1 MWIMV
6 GGPYGTGAK
15 SAAERAANLARMNE
29 AALAVWRKG
38 HVPIIGVNL
47 ALPIVAAAGG
57 DAAADAEIMMP
68 LSLALAER
76 CDAFL
81 RIGGRLGRRGPG
93 DGAVRGGGEAGVPLC
108 RGGHLAEGLAQHFAQ
123 PLRERGGIAQR
134 FAFLDAGLVEQQ
146 PRGVGDGVAFAARDR
161 LGEARRSPGGCR

>member
-81 RIGGRLGRRGPG
+81 RIGGASV
-93 DGAVRGGGEAGVPLC
+93 GADQEMARFVAAGKTVF
-108 RGGHLAEGLAQHFAQ
+108 RSIE
-123 PLRERGGIAQR
+123 EIA
-134 FAFLDAGLVEQQ
+134 AIA
-146 PRGVGDGVAFAARDR
+146 
-161 LGEARRSPGGCR
+161 

>member
-47 ALPIVAAAGG
+47 ALPIVAAGG
-57 DAAADAEIMMP
+57 GAAADAEIMMP

-81 RIGGRLGRRGPG
+81 RIGGASA
-93 DGAVRGGGEAGVPLC
+93 GADQEMARFVAAGKRVF
-108 RGGHLAEGLAQHFAQ
+108 RSVDE
-123 PLRERGGIAQR
+123 IA
-134 FAFLDAGLVEQQ
+134 
-146 PRGVGDGVAFAARDR
+146 
-161 LGEARRSPGGCR
+161 

>member
-47 ALPIVAAAGG
+47 ALPIIAAAGD
-57 DAAADAEIMMP
+57 DAAADVAIMMP
-68 LSLALAER
+68 LSLALADR

-81 RIGGRLGRRGPG
+81 RIGGASVGADQEMARFVAAGKRVFRSLEEIPG
-93 DGAVRGGGEAGVPLC
+93 
-108 RGGHLAEGLAQHFAQ
+108 
-123 PLRERGGIAQR
+123 
-134 FAFLDAGLVEQQ
+134 
-146 PRGVGDGVAFAARDR
+146 
-161 LGEARRSPGGCR
+161 

>member
-6 GGPYGTGAK
+6 GGPYGTGAM

-29 AALAVWRKG
+29 AALAVWLKG

-47 ALPIVAAAGG
+47 ALPIVAAAVG
-57 DAAADAEIMMP
+57 DAAGEAEIMMP

-81 RIGGRLGRRGPG
+81 RIGGASV
-93 DGAVRGGGEAGVPLC
+93 GADQEMARFVAAGKTVF
-108 RGGHLAEGLAQHFAQ
+108 RSIE
-123 PLRERGGIAQR
+123 EIA
-134 FAFLDAGLVEQQ
+134 AIA
-146 PRGVGDGVAFAARDR
+146 
-161 LGEARRSPGGCR
+161 

>member
-6 GGPYGTGAK
+6 GGPYGTGVK

-68 LSLALAER
+68 LSLALA
-76 CDAFL
+76 
-81 RIGGRLGRRGPG
+81 
-93 DGAVRGGGEAGVPLC
+93 DGAMRSCASAVASVGADQEMARFVAAGKPVF
-108 RGGHLAEGLAQHFAQ
+108 RS
-123 PLRERGGIAQR
+123 
-134 FAFLDAGLVEQQ
+134 VEEI
-146 PRGVGDGVAFAARDR
+146 VATA
-161 LGEARRSPGGCR
+161 

>member
-15 SAAERAANLARMNE
+15 SAAERAANLARMNQ

-47 ALPIVAAAGG
+47 ALPIIAAAGD
-57 DAAADAEIMMP
+57 DAAADAAIMMP
-68 LSLALAER
+68 LSLALADR

-81 RIGGRLGRRGPG
+81 RIGGASVGADQEMARFVAAGKRVFRSLEEIPG
-93 DGAVRGGGEAGVPLC
+93 
-108 RGGHLAEGLAQHFAQ
+108 
-123 PLRERGGIAQR
+123 
-134 FAFLDAGLVEQQ
+134 
-146 PRGVGDGVAFAARDR
+146 
-161 LGEARRSPGGCR
+161 

>member
-15 SAAERAANLARMNE
+15 SAADRAANLARMNE

-47 ALPIVAAAGG
+47 ALPIVAAAGSN
-57 DAAADAEIMMP
+57 ATADAEIMMP

-81 RIGGRLGRRGPG
+81 RIGGASV
-93 DGAVRGGGEAGVPLC
+93 GADEEMARFVVAGKTVF
-108 RGGHLAEGLAQHFAQ
+108 RS
-123 PLRERGGIAQR
+123 
-134 FAFLDAGLVEQQ
+134 VEEI
-146 PRGVGDGVAFAARDR
+146 V
-161 LGEARRSPGGCR
+161 

>member
-38 HVPIIGVNL
+38 HVPVIGVNL

-57 DAAADAEIMMP
+57 DAAANAEIMMP

-81 RIGGRLGRRGPG
+81 RIGGASV
-93 DGAVRGGGEAGVPLC
+93 GADEEMTRFVAAGKQVF
-108 RGGHLAEGLAQHFAQ
+108 RSVE
-123 PLRERGGIAQR
+123 EIAS
-134 FAFLDAGLVEQQ
+134 A
-146 PRGVGDGVAFAARDR
+146 
-161 LGEARRSPGGCR
+161 

>member
-1 MWIMV
+1 MWIMI

-15 SAAERAANLARMNE
+15 SAAERDANIARMNE
-29 AALAVWRKG
+29 AALAVWRTG

-81 RIGGRLGRRGPG
+81 RI
-93 DGAVRGGGEAGVPLC
+93 DGASVGADQEMARFVAAGKPVFHAIDEVP
-108 RGGHLAEGLAQHFAQ
+108 G
-123 PLRERGGIAQR
+123 
-134 FAFLDAGLVEQQ
+134 
-146 PRGVGDGVAFAARDR
+146 
-161 LGEARRSPGGCR
+161 

>member
-15 SAAERAANLARMNE
+15 SAADRAANLARMNE
-29 AALAVWRKG
+29 AALVVWRKG
-38 HVPIIGVNL
+38 HVPVIGVNM
-47 ALPIVAAAGG
+47 ALPMIAVAGG

-81 RIGGRLGRRGPG
+81 RIGGASV
-93 DGAVRGGGEAGVPLC
+93 GADQEMARFTAAGKRVFRSVEEVP
-108 RGGHLAEGLAQHFAQ
+108 
-123 PLRERGGIAQR
+123 
-134 FAFLDAGLVEQQ
+134 
-146 PRGVGDGVAFAARDR
+146 
-161 LGEARRSPGGCR
+161 

>member
-15 SAAERAANLARMNE
+15 TAAERAVNLARMNE
-29 AALAVWRKG
+29 AALAVWRKA

-57 DAAADAEIMMP
+57 DDAADAAIMMP

-81 RIGGRLGRRGPG
+81 RIGGASI
-93 DGAVRGGGEAGVPLC
+93 GADQEMARFVAAGKRVF
-108 RGGHLAEGLAQHFAQ
+108 RSVE
-123 PLRERGGIAQR
+123 EIA
-134 FAFLDAGLVEQQ
+134 
-146 PRGVGDGVAFAARDR
+146 
-161 LGEARRSPGGCR
+161 

>member
-15 SAAERAANLARMNE
+15 SAAGRAANLARMNE

-38 HVPIIGVNL
+38 HVPIVGVNL

-57 DAAADAEIMMP
+57 DAAADAEIMRP

-81 RIGGRLGRRGPG
+81 RIGGASV
-93 DGAVRGGGEAGVPLC
+93 GADQEMA
-108 RGGHLAEGLAQHFAQ
+108 
-123 PLRERGGIAQR
+123 R
-134 FAFLDAGLVEQQ
+134 FVA
-146 PRGVGDGVAFAARDR
+146 VGKRVF
-161 LGEARRSPGGCR
+161 RSIDEID

>member
-15 SAAERAANLARMNE
+15 TAAERAANLARMNE

-38 HVPIIGVNL
+38 HLPIVGVNL

-57 DAAADAEIMMP
+57 DAAGEAAIMMP

-81 RIGGRLGRRGPG
+81 RIGGASV
-93 DGAVRGGGEAGVPLC
+93 GADQEMARFVAAGKPVF
-108 RGGHLAEGLAQHFAQ
+108 RS
-123 PLRERGGIAQR
+123 
-134 FAFLDAGLVEQQ
+134 VEEI
-146 PRGVGDGVAFAARDR
+146 G
-161 LGEARRSPGGCR
+161 

>member
-1 MWIMV
+1 MWIMI
-6 GGPYGTGAK
+6 GGPYGTGAN
-15 SAAERAANLARMNE
+15 SAADRAANLKRMNE

-57 DAAADAEIMMP
+57 DDAAEAAIMMP

-81 RIGGRLGRRGPG
+81 RIGGPSI
-93 DGAVRGGGEAGVPLC
+93 GADQEMA
-108 RGGHLAEGLAQHFAQ
+108 
-123 PLRERGGIAQR
+123 R
-134 FAFLDAGLVEQQ
+134 FAAAGKRVY
-146 PRGVGDGVAFAARDR
+146 
-161 LGEARRSPGGCR
+161 RSLEEIS

>member
-47 ALPIVAAAGG
+47 ALPIIAAAGD
-57 DAAADAEIMMP
+57 DAAADAAIMMP
-68 LSLALAER
+68 LSLALAQR

-81 RIGGRLGRRGPG
+81 RIGRLGRRGSG
-93 DGAVRGGGEAGVPLC
+93 GGAIRGGGEDGVPID
-108 RGGHLAEGLAQHFAQ
+108 RGR
-123 PLRERGGIAQR
+123 P
-134 FAFLDAGLVEQQ
+134 
-146 PRGVGDGVAFAARDR
+146 
-161 LGEARRSPGGCR
+161 

>member
-38 HVPIIGVNL
+38 HVPI
-47 ALPIVAAAGG
+47 
-57 DAAADAEIMMP
+57 MMP
-68 LSLALAER
+68 LSLALAEW

-81 RIGGRLGRRGPG
+81 RIGGASLGADQEMAQFVAAGKTVFRS
-93 DGAVRGGGEAGVPLC
+93 VEEIEATAPSST
-108 RGGHLAEGLAQHFAQ
+108 R
-123 PLRERGGIAQR
+123 
-134 FAFLDAGLVEQQ
+134 
-146 PRGVGDGVAFAARDR
+146 
-161 LGEARRSPGGCR
+161 